1 MIVYVLGSTGMLGRY
16 MFSYMSKF
24 HNCKGLSREQF
35 DAAAVNQDYL
45 NSKIKKGAV
54 VINCVGVLKPNINRT
69 GVASTI
75 MINSTFP
82 QVVADICSKRSA
94 HFIHISSDC
103 IYTGNKGKYTE
114 DDTGDADDLYAK
126 TKSIEPKNS
135 LTLRTSFVGEE
146 NNSSNG
152 VGIISWLMMNADK
165 TIDGFT
171 NCLWNGV
178 SCLQLCKY
186 IKNVIDNNHFQHGVK
201 HIHSHETISKYELC
215 CIVNR
220 VYGLNI
226 NIRKKHANEISG
238 STIADILDRSLASK
252 YKLPTMPG
260 IEEQITAQRDYEI

>member
-1 MIVYVLGSTGMLGRY
+1 MNIYVLGSTGMLGRY
-16 MFSYMSKF
+16 MFSYMSRF
-24 HNCKGLSREQF
+24 YNCIGLSRKQF
-35 DAAAVNQDYL
+35 DATCIAQDYL
-45 NSKIKKGAV
+45 SSIITTNDII
-54 VINCVGVLKPNINRT
+54 INCVGVLKPNLKRV
-69 GVASTI
+69 GPKSTI
-75 MINSTFP
+75 MINSLFP
-82 QVVADICSKRSA
+82 QVVADICSKRCA

-114 DDTGDADDLYAK
+114 DDPGDADDLYAK

-152 VGIISWLMMNADK
+152 VGIISWLMMHADK

-186 IKNVIDNNHFQHGVK
+186 IKNVIDDNHFQHGVK
-201 HIHSHETISKYELC
+201 HIHSRETISKYELC
-215 CIVNR
+215 YIIDR

-226 NIRKKHANEISG
+226 NIRKKHAKHISG
-238 STIADILDRSLASK
+238 TTINGTLDRSLASK
-252 YKLPTMPG
+252 YKLPNMPS
-260 IEEQITAQRDYEI
+260 IEDQITAQRDYEI

>member
-24 HNCKGLSREQF
+24 HNCKGLSRDQF
-35 DAAAVNQDYL
+35 DAANVNQDYL
-45 NSKIKKGAV
+45 SENIKTGDI
-54 VINCVGVLKPNINRT
+54 VINCVGVLKPNINRV
-69 GVASTI
+69 GVTSTI
-75 MINSTFP
+75 MINSIFP
-82 QVVADICSKRSA
+82 QVVADICSKNDA

-114 DDTGDADDLYAK
+114 DDPSDADDLYAK

-146 NNSSNG
+146 YNNSNN
-152 VGIISWLMMNADK
+152 VGLISWLMSCASE
-165 TIDGFT
+165 TIDGYT

-186 IKNVIDNNHFQHGVK
+186 IKNNIDNNRLQHGVK
-201 HIHSHETISKYELC
+201 HVHSRETISKYELC

-226 NIRKKHANEISG
+226 NIRKKHAKHISG
-238 STIADILDRSLASK
+238 TTINGTLDRSLASK
-252 YKLPTMPG
+252 YKLPVMPS
-260 IEEQITAQRDYEI
+260 IEGQITVQRDYEI

>member
-45 NSKIKKGAV
+45 NSKIKKGDV
-54 VINCVGVLKPNINRT
+54 VINCVGVLKPNINRV
-69 GVASTI
+69 GVTSTI

-82 QVVADICSKRSA
+82 QVVADICSSNNA

-103 IYTGNKGKYTE
+103 IYTGNKGMYTE
-114 DDTGDADDLYAK
+114 DDTGDADDVYAR

-135 LTLRTSFVGEE
+135 STIRTSFVGEE
-146 NNSSNG
+146 HNNSNG
-152 VGIISWLMMNADK
+152 VGIISWLMMHASD
-165 TIDGFT
+165 TIDGYT

-186 IKNVIDNNHFQHGVK
+186 IKSVIDNNHFQTGIRHV
-201 HIHSHETISKYELC
+201 HSRDIISKYELC
-215 CIVNR
+215 CIIDR

-226 NIRKKHANEISG
+226 NIRECHAKEISG
-238 STIADILDRSLASK
+238 TTINGMLDRSLASK
-252 YKLPTMPG
+252 YKLPLMPS
-260 IEEQITAQRDYEI
+260 IEEQITTQQDYEI